1 MSLLDAKMIFLKNF
15 FCPYIDVDI
24 MRQERFE
31 GRNVGWRSEG
41 VAIAT
46 VAEWLRR
53 LTRNQIPFGS
63 AGSNP
68 AGCET
73 YSFCGGMD

>member
-1 MSLLDAKMIFLKNF
+1 MI

-41 VAIAT
+41 EAIAT

-53 LTRNQIPFGS
+53 LTRNQIPYRIESCRLRNVLLPLHIIIRGYYQFFTFQ
-63 AGSNP
+63 NKK
-68 AGCET
+68 
-73 YSFCGGMD
+73 

>member
-1 MSLLDAKMIFLKNF
+1 
-15 FCPYIDVDI
+15 
-24 MRQERFE
+24 MRQEQFE

-41 VAIAT
+41 EAIAT